1 MNNILITGGA
11 GYIGSHV
18 VKQLLE
24 NTNHNV
30 IIIDNLT
37 DGVCD
42 SITALL
48 NIAEDKSRLT
58 FYEEDLSNFIV
69 IENIF
74 STNNFDA
81 VIHFAASIVVPESV
95 TNPMKYYM
103 NNTVNTTNLVNLCN
117 KYNVNKFVFSSTA
130 AVYGEP
136 SALPITE
143 ETPQKP
149 INPYGMSKLMSEHVI
164 KDLSRAKED
173 FNYVIFRYFNVAG
186 ADVQTRIGECHE
198 PETHLVPLIIH
209 AAIGK
214 REKIMMY
221 GDDYN
226 TPDGSCIRDYVHVDD
241 LADAHIKA
249 LGYLKEHKKSNIFN
263 CGYGDGFSV
272 KEVVDIIKKVSGVDF
287 TVEIAPRRDGDPAE
301 LVADNSK
308 ILQEMNWKPKYQD
321 LELICKSAL
330 KWEQKKMKDFNEQ

>member
-1 MNNILITGGA
+1 LNILVTGGA

-24 NTNHNV
+24 NTTYKV
-30 IIIDNLT
+30 SIIDNLSG
-37 DGVCD
+37 GVCD
-42 SITALL
+42 SITTLSKMID
-48 NIAEDKSRLT
+48 NKSRFS
-58 FYEEDLSNFIV
+58 FYHEDLSDFEV
-69 IENIF
+69 IEKIF
-74 STNNFDA
+74 KDNTFDA
-81 VIHFAASIVVPESV
+81 VMHFAASIVVPESV
-95 TNPMKYYM
+95 INPMKYYM
-103 NNTVNTTNLVNLCN
+103 NNTLNTIHLLNLCD

-136 SALPITE
+136 TELPITE
-143 ETPQKP
+143 ETLQEP
-149 INPYGMSKLMSEHVI
+149 INPYGMSKLMSENII
-164 KDLSRAKED
+164 KDLAKAKED

-186 ADVQTRIGECHE
+186 ADLQTRIGECHE

-249 LGYLKEHKKSNIFN
+249 LGYLEEYKKSNIFN
-263 CGYGDGFSV
+263 CGYGKGYSV
-272 KEVVDIIKKVSGVDF
+272 KEVIDSVKKVSGVDF
-287 TVEIAPRRDGDPAE
+287 KVEIAPRRDGDPAE

-308 ILQEMNWKPKYQD
+308 IIKEMGWKPKYND
-321 LELICKSAL
+321 LEIICESAL
-330 KWEQKKMKDFNEQ
+330 KWEQWMMIK